1 MPGIDAAGNSSD
13 PPLLPQITFSAPRL
27 YLAMGVT
34 TIRTTGSV
42 EPYAYLNLSK
52 RSLLASASHA
62 AGVSCP

>member
-1 MPGIDAAGNSSD
+1 
-13 PPLLPQITFSAPRL
+13 
-27 YLAMGVT
+27 MGVT